1 MGSRLSTVHLSTTNA
16 NQFGHWRKTRININS
31 RPQTNV
37 IRSANP
43 SISVGGLCVSAGEKA
58 SAWYGVMWLLALA
71 LPLLLTTTGN
81 SYRDAGFPD
90 KKTCFTCASSKS
102 NLMCNR
108 LAIDR
113 PCPASQQLCR
123 TEHKMSI
130 TNVTLLV
137 KKVCSSWYEC
147 QQSVGCVTDA
157 HQKVCTACC
166 SSSYCNLD
174 LPWSESSLPP
184 SPSAAG
190 SLLLPSAIFVSA
202 ISTLS
207 FSL

>member
-1 MGSRLSTVHLSTTNA
+1 V
-16 NQFGHWRKTRININS
+16 
-31 RPQTNV
+31 
-37 IRSANP
+37 
-43 SISVGGLCVSAGEKA
+43 
-58 SAWYGVMWLLALA
+58 A
-71 LPLLLTTTGN
+71 LPYLLLFLTTIPVN

-90 KKTCFTCASSKS
+90 KLTCFTCSATSS
-102 NLMCNR
+102 NPMCNR

-123 TEHKMSI
+123 TEHRMSI
-130 TNVTLLV
+130 TNATLSV

-184 SPSAAG
+184 VPSAAG
-190 SLLLPSAIFVSA
+190 PLSLRWWTPVLLSATIIFLFATVST
-202 ISTLS
+202 TL
-207 FSL
+207 